1 MNINKIKEIIGAVLC
16 VLWVLAI
23 QASDIIP
30 GDNNG
35 VVYAVVPFLG
45 PAMLTTITSSMFG
58 ALAAA
63 KYASFAFGK
72 GVRNQVQMDKLFRER
87 HAEDEARRTKS
98 NLSRLTNMYSN
109 LSMSNPYLNMENAM
123 EDLTVNQNQYQFQR
137 QAFQQSQKN
146 ILGALR
152 PTAGASGVASLAQS
166 LVRQNQVSEQQM
178 AASIAREESRNRT
191 LALQQREGLERLERE
206 GRRIPIDFQA
216 QQMQTMIGM
225 QQQEMM
231 MNKELQQKYYEG
243 EMGRYSSA
251 LDTAVGIQGQMAGM
265 LSDRRLKK
273 NIKHIGNSPSGIRIY
288 KFEYIDDNLGKGM
301 YQGVMSDEIPKEA
314 VIKHSSG
321 YDAVDYSKLDVE
333 FKNII

>member
-1 MNINKIKEIIGAVLC
+1 MKNKTKEIIGAVLC
-16 VLWVLAI
+16 ILWILII
-23 QASDIIP
+23 QVSGIFP
-30 GDNNG
+30 SNNNG
-35 VVYAVVPFLG
+35 IVYALVAPFLG
-45 PAMLTTITSSMFG
+45 PAMLNVITG
-58 ALAAA
+58 AMGGVLAGA
-63 KYASFAFGK
+63 KYASFAFG
-72 GVRNQVQMDKLFRER
+72 GRARNQLEMDKLFRER
-87 HAEDEARRTKS
+87 HADDEARRTKS

-123 EDLTVNQNQYQFQR
+123 EDLTINQNQYQFQR

-178 AASIAREESRNRT
+178 AANIAREESRNRN

-206 GRRIPIDFQA
+206 GRRIPINFEA
-216 QQMQTMIGM
+216 QKMQTLIGM
-225 QQQEMM
+225 EQQEMM

-243 EMGRYSSA
+243 EMGRASSA
-251 LDTAVGIQGQMAGM
+251 LQTSVGIQSQMAGM

-288 KFEYIDDNLGKGM
+288 KFEYINDSLGKGM

-314 VIKHSSG
+314 IIKHLSG